1 MTENTCAI
9 QVYYTICK
17 LMRTTSRNLAYHYK
31 KEDSPFQ
38 LGAGKCWLA
47 EVACWQGHHQ
57 PAALPAGASEQAGGR
72 RAQTAAASTVPRTAG
87 STAHRSAF
95 LQSWDRSC
103 YWEEA
108 VAVMSTK
115 TDNKTA
121 NASVSKGNF
130 KTEVFLVAC
139 LVNKRCR
146 HLFSFS

>member
-1 MTENTCAI
+1 
-9 QVYYTICK
+9 
-17 LMRTTSRNLAYHYK
+17 MRTTSRNLAYHYK

-121 NASVSKGNF
+121 K
-130 KTEVFLVAC
+130 C
-139 LVNKRCR
+139 
-146 HLFSFS
+146 FSLQRKLQD